1 MSQALYTSIGGIS
14 ASQTQINVVSNNI
27 ANLNTVGFKESN
39 LTFQDIFST
48 TLTAGNAPT
57 VASGGRNPMQIGL
70 GVQVGGISK
79 NFDSGTFISTG
90 RSEDVAIQGNGFLTV
105 MSGEGQLFLTRAGS
119 LSFDADGNL
128 VTPQGYK
135 VVGANSLYSTTTS
148 DTNVKVPERLQTEV
162 IENPNMATK
171 LLSEL
176 NGCDITTGTFS
187 ISIDG
192 GENIQVTIS
201 DTDNTMA
208 KIATKIQNTIDGA
221 ATTDARAT
229 FIGTKNTG
237 TTPLSADEIKSLAAN
252 PSDATLLAKLNAGL
266 GTPVTQ
272 ADIEAVTATSGVTVA
287 CNGAKID
294 FNAGAKTLEF
304 TTGSS
309 NFVMQTQLAT
319 AVKDPLTNT
328 YSSKILDSEV
338 IISKA
343 VAPENSVAISTTN
356 ITSSGAIEAVYSNG
370 DKITLEHNQQD
381 NTFGFKYTTAS
392 GIIIKGDDVQVNNEV
407 IVPPNFQIQMCN
419 VTNPEGLLAEGS
431 NLFSVGP
438 NAGEMFFSIAGA
450 MGVGSLQSGGLEASN
465 VDMAKQFSDM
475 ILAQRA
481 IQANSRV
488 FDTASNVMQSI
499 VYMGQG

>member
-119 LSFDADGNL
+119 LSFDAEGNL

-148 DTNVKVPERLQTEV
+148 DTNVKIPERLQTEV
-162 IENPNMATK
+162 IENPNMSTK

-192 GENIQVTIS
+192 GEDIQVTLS

-208 KIATKIQNTIDGA
+208 KVATKIQNTLEAGS
-221 ATTDARAT
+221 TTNARAD

-237 TTPLSADEIKSLAAN
+237 T
-252 PSDATLLAKLNAGL
+252 
-266 GTPVTQ
+266 
-272 ADIEAVTATSGVTVA
+272 
-287 CNGAKID
+287 
-294 FNAGAKTLEF
+294 
-304 TTGSS
+304 
-309 NFVMQTQLAT
+309 
-319 AVKDPLTNT
+319 DPL
-328 YSSKILDSEV
+328 
-338 IISKA
+338 
-343 VAPENSVAISTTN
+343 
-356 ITSSGAIEAVYSNG
+356 
-370 DKITLEHNQQD
+370 
-381 NTFGFKYTTAS
+381 
-392 GIIIKGDDVQVNNEV
+392 
-407 IVPPNFQIQMCN
+407 
-419 VTNPEGLLAEGS
+419 
-431 NLFSVGP
+431 
-438 NAGEMFFSIAGA
+438 
-450 MGVGSLQSGGLEASN
+450 
-465 VDMAKQFSDM
+465 
-475 ILAQRA
+475 
-481 IQANSRV
+481 
-488 FDTASNVMQSI
+488 
-499 VYMGQG
+499 